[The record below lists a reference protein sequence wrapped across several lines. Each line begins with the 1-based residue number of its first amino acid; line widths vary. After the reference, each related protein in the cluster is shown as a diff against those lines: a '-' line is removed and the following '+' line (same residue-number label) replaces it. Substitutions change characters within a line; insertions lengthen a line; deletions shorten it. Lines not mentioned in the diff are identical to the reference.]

1 MNYAQSSQE
10 EAGWV
15 VVFVRFRRGAM
26 ANGVLN
32 HEERRCQAVFEDT
45 FPRALGAPW
54 DWGIATRSGFS
65 RWATPAGSAA
75 GDKGGIGSV
84 ADRHC
89 SIVYTPGGRSRA
101 GQTLCAQEHPNRAAI
116 RLQTY
121 YAIGTLSGALE
132 DSILCAQVA

>member
-1 MNYAQSSQE
+1 
-10 EAGWV
+10 
-15 VVFVRFRRGAM
+15 M

-89 SIVYTPGGRSRA
+89 SIVRQDRSNWGTPAAA
-101 GQTLCAQEHPNRAAI
+101 GERDQAAGSSPSNGLPGI
-116 RLQTY
+116 QASVFPY
-121 YAIGTLSGALE
+121 PGPEALNPT
-132 DSILCAQVA
+132 